1 MEVDFWREED
11 NMDVVVSQYV
21 TEGEVIGG
29 NPNPT
34 LSDLNTKAIQKL
46 YELMDSLDGK
56 SDPDM
61 IRACVESLAKLNSSV
76 KGSDILPQRET
87 EEEKMEREA
96 ASAIREAL
104 NR

>member
-1 MEVDFWREED
+1 
-11 NMDVVVSQYV
+11 MDVEIISN
-21 TEGEVIGG
+21 

-61 IRACVESLAKLNSSV
+61 VRACVESLAKLNSSI
-76 KGSDILPQRET
+76 KGSDILPREESELERAERLNAEAIAKAMGG
-87 EEEKMEREA
+87 EE
-96 ASAIREAL
+96 
-104 NR
+104 

>member
-1 MEVDFWREED
+1 MQGE
-11 NMDVVVSQYV
+11 VVSQYV

-61 IRACVESLAKLNSSV
+61 VRACVESLAKLNSSI
-76 KGSDILPQRET
+76 KGSDILPRE
-87 EEEKMEREA
+87 ESELERAERLSAEA
-96 ASAIREAL
+96 IKAAMGER
-104 NR
+104 

>member
-1 MEVDFWREED
+1 MEGEILGS
-11 NMDVVVSQYV
+11 NV

-61 IRACVESLAKLNSSV
+61 VRACVESLAKLNSSI
-76 KGSDILPQRET
+76 KGSDILPREESESERT
-87 EEEKMEREA
+87 ERLSAE
-96 ASAIREAL
+96 AIRAAMGE
-104 NR
+104 R